1 MASNEQYM
9 KLKISE
15 IFRSI
20 QGESSF
26 MGLPCVFIRL
36 SGCNLRCRYCDT
48 AYAWSEG
55 YDMPVSEIV
64 REVLQF
70 RCNLTLIT
78 GGEPLMQP
86 NSTHLAQ
93 ALIDVGL
100 KTLVETNG
108 SIDIS
113 NLPEKTVR
121 IVDVKCPG
129 SGEVNRFYWGNL
141 GSLRPSDEIKFVIT
155 SRYDYE
161 WTRDFVHQHLAVFPG
176 QILLSPAFGKLD
188 PKEVISWI
196 LEDNLNVRFQLQLHK
211 IVWGPTKR
219 GV

>member
-1 MASNEQYM
+1 
-9 KLKISE
+9 
-15 IFRSI
+15 
-20 QGESSF
+20 
-26 MGLPCVFIRL
+26 
-36 SGCNLRCRYCDT
+36 
-48 AYAWSEG
+48 
-55 YDMPVSEIV
+55 
-64 REVLQF
+64 
-70 RCNLTLIT
+70 
-78 GGEPLMQP
+78 MQA
-86 NSTHLAQ
+86 NSAHLAQ

-129 SGEVNRFYWGNL
+129 SGEVNRFYRGNL
-141 GSLRPSDEIKFVIT
+141 GSLRPSDEVKFVIT
-155 SRYDYE
+155 NRYDYE
-161 WTRDFVHQHLAVFPG
+161 WTRDFVNQHLAVFAG

-196 LEDNLNVRFQLQLHK
+196 LEDNLSVRFQLQLHK